1 LIENNPKKY
10 GAFENGWNNRLTDL
24 TASLT
29 GSGNAQAETL
39 PKDTSTAGMI
49 PGQNFK
55 APAAIPEE
63 KGFFGK
69 LGDKM
74 GLSPDTQRNLSN
86 LNNAMAGATGATYIP
101 SYLAKAPSGIATLG
115 EKIYNKF
122 VPAAGMST
130 KEIEAMRAANM
141 AQEAGSAVRGAQEA
155 GATVEEQNYLRNM
168 MEANQKAGMPSKA
181 LEIQN
186 AGTLREAND
195 AARLKQIAD
204 QGRVGT
210 QGIAGLNAT
219 VPTTPSAPEDRTIT
233 RDDDMSPEGEIKQ
246 GIPDKAKDSF
256 MEAAKAELTPKKAK
270 GMSDDDLVAF
280 GLGLMAS
287 KSPNIGTAVGEA
299 GLGALAM
306 KREQQKTEREDMYR
320 QALAREANA
329 KAATYESGNSGTN
342 QALAQADK
350 MYDNWRQ
357 SLSKFDAMQLTPEM
371 QKQKQ
376 EEFLLKSFQMFK
388 IPVPAGI
395 GSGTA
400 TAGAQSDPLGLRKT

>member
-1 LIENNPKKY
+1 
-10 GAFENGWNNRLTDL
+10 
-24 TASLT
+24 
-29 GSGNAQAETL
+29 
-39 PKDTSTAGMI
+39 MI
-49 PGQNFK
+49 PGQSVK
-55 APAAIPEE
+55 APAAITEE
-63 KGFFGK
+63 KGFFGRMGDK
-69 LGDKM
+69 LG
-74 GLSPDTQRNLSN
+74 LSEETQRNLSN
-86 LNNAMAGATGATYIP
+86 LNTAMAGATGATYIP

-122 VPAAGMST
+122 VPAAGLSA

-155 GATVEEQNYLRNM
+155 GATLEEQNYLRNM

-186 AGTLREAND
+186 AGTLREANE

-204 QGRVGT
+204 QGRVAT

-219 VPTTPSAPEDRTIT
+219 APTTPPAPEDRTIT
-233 RDDDMSPEGEIKQ
+233 RDDDMSPNGEIKQ
-246 GIPDKAKDSF
+246 GIPDSAKESF
-256 MEAAKAELTPKKAK
+256 MDAAKEALSPKKAK
-270 GMSDDDLVAF
+270 GMSDDDLTAF

-287 KSPNIGTAVGEA
+287 KNPNALGAAGEA

-306 KREQQKTEREDMYR
+306 KREQQKTEREDLYR

-329 KAATYESGNSGTN
+329 KAATYESGSSNTT
-342 QALAQADK
+342 QALRQAD
-350 MYDNWRQ
+350 MLYDNWLK
-357 SLSKFDAMQLTPEM
+357 SLNKIDAMQLTPEM

-388 IPVPAGI
+388 IAPPPGVG
-395 GSGTA
+395 GGTA
-400 TAGAQSDPLGLRKT
+400 LAGTQLDPLGLRKS